1 MVGKPVGTLVGNP
14 EGEGVLLGAGDGWL
28 LGGADGAKEGAG
40 VGLLE
45 VGALVGVR
53 VGTDGGNK
61 LEDPTGPGRDRCGQR
76 RGPERRHRR
85 RILEDSEFLAEVV
98 HRVTISSFESPLHT
112 ILMVYESPQCV
123 SLLSVLIVVRVVGR
137 G

>member
-1 MVGKPVGTLVGNP
+1 MLV
-14 EGEGVLLGAGDGWL
+14 GAGDGWL
-28 LGGADGAKEGAG
+28 LGRADGAKEGAG

-53 VGTDGGNK
+53 VGTDDGKK
-61 LEDPTGPGRDRCGQR
+61 LGRPDGTGLGTAVGSVE
-76 RGPERRHRR
+76 GPSVGTDVGSW
-85 RILEDSEFLAEVV
+85 RIANFSLKSYTG
-98 HRVTISSFESPLHT
+98 VTISSFESPLHT

>member
-1 MVGKPVGTLVGNP
+1 MVGKPVGALVGNP

-53 VGTDGGNK
+53 VGTDTGTS
-61 LEDPTGPGRDRCGQR
+61 LEDPTGPGSACGQR
-76 RGPERRHRR
+76 RGPGVGTDVGSW
-85 RILEDSEFLAEVV
+85 RIANFSLKSYTG
-98 HRVTISSFESPLHT
+98 VTISSFESPAHNSNG
-112 ILMVYESPQCV
+112 I
-123 SLLSVLIVVRVVGR
+123 RVTTVCPCFQF
-137 G
+137 